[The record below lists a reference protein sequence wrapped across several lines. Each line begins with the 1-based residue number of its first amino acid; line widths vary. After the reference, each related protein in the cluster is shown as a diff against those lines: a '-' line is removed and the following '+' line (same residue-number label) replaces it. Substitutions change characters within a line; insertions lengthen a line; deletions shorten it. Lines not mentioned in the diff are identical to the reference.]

1 MKSGL
6 DAKPL
11 FLQVDMLKDS
21 MQRPSC
27 FHIKFLI
34 TIQALYYVTFQCG
47 SKNIFRKIKKE
58 KNCSQKVEKTSQ
70 KSCILMAVRSFYS
83 AAPTAQNSPELHFR
97 FLNSSI
103 QSSVLKSVWTD
114 CTFDP
119 KIQILK
125 ACPGV
130 EWIQYRFQKNQ
141 KCYFQEYKKR
151 TFLIQ

>member
-70 KSCILMAVRSFYS
+70 KSCTLVAVGRVFFLCSPDCPEQPRTSFLFYRLFYPTISGRISVCTEDDDKNHTRILRPGGF
-83 AAPTAQNSPELHFR
+83 
-97 FLNSSI
+97 
-103 QSSVLKSVWTD
+103 KSTKSN
-114 CTFDP
+114 CFDR
-119 KIQILK
+119 I
-125 ACPGV
+125 
-130 EWIQYRFQKNQ
+130 
-141 KCYFQEYKKR
+141 
-151 TFLIQ
+151 